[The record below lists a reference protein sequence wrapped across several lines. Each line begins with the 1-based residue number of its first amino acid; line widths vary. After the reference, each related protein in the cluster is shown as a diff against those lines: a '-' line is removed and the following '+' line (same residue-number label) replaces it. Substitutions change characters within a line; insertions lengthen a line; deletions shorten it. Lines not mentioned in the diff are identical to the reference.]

1 MSDSYN
7 TGGYPW
13 CDLVRITPVY
23 TKQPDSM
30 ETFKKASGLRR
41 IGAWLIDMVFVYL
54 YIIVLFAASMGL
66 NEVWPFHEAMGES
79 YVLRH
84 LVSFFTLTLPMILYF
99 VFMEHSSRQGT
110 FGKSRLRLRVVSLYG
125 STADRKHLLIRNAV
139 KFLPWEIAHTTIHLN
154 PEFISMGP
162 TTVAAW
168 IGGVVIPYG
177 LALLFVGLIFARSDG
192 RTVYEWASGTRVVRT
207 E

>member
-7 TGGYPW
+7 TEGYQW
-13 CDLVRITPVY
+13 CDLVRIMRAY
-23 TKQPDSM
+23 TRQSDSM
-30 ETFKKASGLRR
+30 ETINKASGLRR
-41 IGAWLIDMVFVYL
+41 MGAWLMDMVVVYL

-99 VFMEHSSRQGT
+99 VFMEHSSRRGT
-110 FGKSRLRLRVVSLYG
+110 FGKSRLRLRVVSLDG

-139 KFLPWEIAHTTIHLN
+139 KFLPWEIAHMTIHLN
-154 PEFISMGP
+154 PEFITMGP
-162 TTVAAW
+162 TTVGAW
-168 IGGVVIPYG
+168 IGGVVVPYG
-177 LALLFVGLIFARSDG
+177 LALLFVGLIFLRPDG
-192 RTVYEWASGTRVVRT
+192 RTVYEWASGTRVVRA